1 MSMLF
6 VVCVFFLGLCLF
18 LTLDGGTHA
27 NFCLSN
33 DLILHVALWWQA
45 GFAKAEAALKQSVV
59 NMKMH
64 ESAEMAPLV
73 RMRVLKMGDVQL
85 LHSKFRELDQN
96 GDSKI
101 QWAEFERGRNTLP
114 NSIQVAPVHV
124 ARLVNWLHK
133 LV

>member
-1 MSMLF
+1 MF
-6 VVCVFFLGLCLF
+6 VFYIRRW
-18 LTLDGGTHA
+18 HP
-27 NFCLSN
+27 SN
-33 DLILHVALWWQA
+33 VKNKHRPKLLHVKRFNPACRTNLSWQV

-59 NMKMH
+59 DMRMH

-73 RMRVLKMGDVQL
+73 RMRMLKKGDVKL

-124 ARLVNWLHK
+124 ARLAHWLHK
-133 LV
+133 LA